1 MNWYKSA
8 RKRYGSFRYDFDG
21 IELMNPICFCS
32 GTADV
37 EFSIERDPGDR
48 YEPPTVDVE
57 VQPEVENITCVDV
70 DDNLIKA
77 TPDMISQVEYSL
89 KHGSESARVRE
100 RALDHEW
107 S

>member
-8 RKRYGSFRYDFDG
+8 KKRYGSFRYDFDG

-48 YEPPTVDVE
+48 YEPPTTDVDLNVTVE
-57 VQPEVENITCVDV
+57 SLYCTDAEGEEIPVTNEMAREVEAILRDEEH
-70 DDNLIKA
+70 LREKA
-77 TPDMISQVEYSL
+77 F
-89 KHGSESARVRE
+89 
-100 RALDHEW
+100 DHEFD
-107 S
+107 